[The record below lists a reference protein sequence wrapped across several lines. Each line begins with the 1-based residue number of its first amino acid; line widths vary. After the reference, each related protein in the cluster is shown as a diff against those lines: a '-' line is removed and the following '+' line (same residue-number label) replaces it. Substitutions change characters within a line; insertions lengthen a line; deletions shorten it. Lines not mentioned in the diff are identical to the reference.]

1 MFSVL
6 NMRSTAE
13 DLSTRARIR
22 DAAIALFGRQGFSA
36 ATIRAVATEAGV
48 SPGLVIHHFGSK
60 AGLREACDN
69 HVLAETAG
77 QGIRKTD
84 PQAVGTQIQDFL
96 SNPEQYTDEIA
107 YVRQSLSDESD
118 AGDAFFD
125 AVVAQTRDIIE
136 AGIAGGTIR
145 AFDDVAATAVVVAT
159 NSLST
164 LVLGRHAAR
173 AVGTSELGPDMLR
186 ALTLPTIDLYTHGFY
201 TDTRFLDAAR
211 AALQAPAP
219 EPTGTETAS

>member
-1 MFSVL
+1 
-6 NMRSTAE
+6 MRSMVD
-13 DLSTRARIR
+13 DLNTRARIR
-22 DAAIALFGRQGFSA
+22 DAAIALFGRQGFAA
-36 ATIRAVATEAGV
+36 ATIRAVAAEARV

-60 AGLREACDN
+60 AGLREACDT

-77 QGIRKTD
+77 QGIQKTD
-84 PQAVGTQIQDFL
+84 PQAVGTQIRNFL
-96 SNPEQYTDEIA
+96 SHPEQYAHEIA

-125 AVVAQTRDIIE
+125 GVVAQTRAIIE

-145 AFDDVAATAVVVAT
+145 AFDDVATTAVVVAT
-159 NSLST
+159 NSLSM

-186 ALTLPTIDLYTHGFY
+186 ALTLPTVDLYTNGFY

-211 AALQAPAP
+211 AALQARAP